1 MPAPTYIEGEQLVQL
16 LRGYVP
22 EEVLI
27 VPDLVCCGSDVPV
40 AESLGAGIEAI

>member
-22 EEVLI
+22 EDVLI
-27 VPDLVCCGSDVPV
+27 VPDFLCPGVMWFRCTCS
-40 AESLGAGIEAI
+40 